1 MNSNSRICSFIKNNE
16 NWAEELGNLRI
27 TVRED
32 YPLAIFNYGLEADFT
47 NPIVREA
54 RGIIINLETLEVV
67 CWPFSKFCNLHE
79 EGAKE
84 DVENFDWDS
93 CSCQEKVDGSIVKLW
108 FNNLTGEWQ
117 WSTNSIICAKDA
129 PLLEGAGNFDTL
141 IKGAVNYKDINYQDL
156 DKDITYI
163 FELVSPLSMLVI
175 QYKENCLYHIGSRN
189 RVTGEELDIDIGIKK
204 PERYDLHT
212 LDDCLNACFKLN
224 QEGVVKK
231 EGFVLV
237 DKYYHRIK
245 LKSPEYLAK
254 HILID
259 VGKLSKRKVI
269 SIIRDGIA
277 TVEELVERTPSREV
291 FYRYY
296 AFKMVELEWNI
307 NRYLAYVRGL
317 YEELGHDRSAVAKV
331 IKKDKYVQFGFQG
344 IGNTLSAS
352 DMLKGMG
359 NNQYAKLIDDYVV
372 SQFKR

>member
-16 NWAEELGNLRI
+16 NWAEELGNLCI
-27 TVRED
+27 TARED

-129 PLLEGAGNFDTL
+129 PLSEGAGNFDTL

-163 FELVSPLSMLVI
+163 FELVSPLNMLVI

-317 YEELGHDRSAVAKV
+317 YEELGHDRGAVAKV

>member
-16 NWAEELGNLRI
+16 NWAEELGNLCI